1 MLEIVRHQIIEG
13 LRDARFIFIALLVL
27 VAFAANGFIYAERSR
42 SAMEDWSE
50 AVADTTRMLATRA
63 GNLQEISSYPQRMVK
78 HPSALAFIAD
88 GGEERIP
95 NTLLVNAFRHRT
107 ESLANRGNEMFP
119 IIPVVDWVFI
129 IGTVMTLLALL
140 LSFGSICG
148 EKRDGTLRQ
157 MLSYPVSR
165 MKIFVGKYLGL
176 LFVLTI
182 TLLVGIAVS
191 ISIMFLSGTLP
202 LTERVITAVGW
213 AVIISILCLSFF
225 LLSGIAV
232 SSLVQRPA
240 VALVILMIFW
250 LVCII
255 AIPGL
260 ARLLGENAVS
270 VPTSFD
276 VDRESSAK
284 GDEIWVS
291 APDRTFNWSSA
302 PEYRFTE
309 DAQNRAT
316 YVKLYADE
324 MQRISDRATSAW
336 IRQAEFI
343 QTVSCASPAG
353 LLGDA
358 LQRLSGTGISG
369 YKAFR
374 RNARRYNQQLYA
386 FAVQRDSLDPD
397 TPHNVYSWGVSID
410 EGTFSTRPVEL
421 SSFPRYHTLW
431 LEGGLP
437 EEQDWPLIHILLF
450 LAGNLQ
456 MAILAF
462 IALARYDPR

>member
-1 MLEIVRHQIIEG
+1 MLEIARHQIIEG
-13 LRDARFIFIALLVL
+13 LRDARYIFIALLVL

-50 AVADTTRMLATRA
+50 AIADTTRMLATRA
-63 GNLQEISSYPQRMVK
+63 GNLQEISAYPQRMVK

-88 GGEERIP
+88 SGDEKIP
-95 NTLLVNAFRHRT
+95 NTLLVNAFLHRT

-119 IIPVVDWVFI
+119 AIPAVDWVFI
-129 IGTVMTLLALL
+129 IGNVMTLLALM

-157 MLSYPVSR
+157 MLSYPVPR
-165 MKIFVGKYLGL
+165 MRIFLGKYLGL
-176 LFVLTI
+176 SFVLTI

-191 ISIMFLSGTLP
+191 LSIMSLYGALP
-202 LTERVITAVGW
+202 FTERILTAVGW
-213 AVIISILCLSFF
+213 AAVISILCLSFV
-225 LLSGIAV
+225 LLSGITV

-250 LVCII
+250 LVGII

-260 ARLLGENAVS
+260 ARLLGENVVS

-276 VDRESSAK
+276 VQRESSTRFN
-284 GDEIWVS
+284 EIFRS
-291 APDRTFNWSSA
+291 APDHTFEWSSA
-302 PEYRFTE
+302 PGFLFSRS
-309 DAQNRAT
+309 AQNRAR
-316 YVKLYADE
+316 YVKIITNE
-324 MQRISDRATSAW
+324 EQRISDRATNAR

-343 QTVSCASPAG
+343 QTVSCASPSG
-353 LLGDA
+353 MLGDA
-358 LQRLSGTGISG
+358 LQRLGGTGISG

-374 RNARRYNQQLYA
+374 SNARRYSQQLYE

-397 TPHNVYSWGVSID
+397 SPHNVYSWSRGID
-410 EGTFSTRPVEL
+410 PGTFSTRPVEL
-421 SSFPRYHTLW
+421 SSFPRFHTLW

-437 EEQDWPLIHILLF
+437 EEQDWPLIHLLLF
-450 LAGNLQ
+450 IAANLQ

-462 IALARYDPR
+462 ITLSRYDPR